1 MKIQADDGADAQ
13 LDKRLIGVPIPDSVL
28 SLNGLRMYLRRCQE
42 ALLSRDR
49 LSRTV
54 KVPRTRAHCARVS
67 F

>member
-28 SLNGLRMYLRRCQE
+28 SLNGLRMYLRRYE

-49 LSRTV
+49 LFRTV